1 MIENEKTG
9 IINDE
14 NKNYLNIITNNIN
27 NIDVNNKS
35 HKNLPK
41 SSDILSISTNP
52 ENIFTLLYPIGR
64 STFGTVYKAI
74 HKELKKVYTIKVI
87 NFFNE
92 LKNKAINNLDLNI
105 SFQNILFNLNNF
117 MFQQESSLKKLYK
130 KSKYIVNYYGS
141 YFSKKENTLW
151 LIFEYCPSGSLL
163 DLMQTINRAYTEEEI
178 STIIKSILEGLIF
191 IHSKNLNHRDIKS
204 SNIFLSE
211 DGQAKFGDFSIGNK
225 LEILYFFFNNKN
237 ISTNNM
243 ESQEE
248 KKINCDLK
256 SDILNL
262 GIICCEMCKGKI
274 YFTELNQQNDMTLK
288 VDDIINK
295 DEHSKEFYDFVK
307 KCLEVEPKERPSIE
321 ELIHHEFIVKYARDN
336 KFLKE
341 LINSHIDEINQF
353 RKNRNELKD
362 FSDKEKINELNNNK
376 NLNYKNFHH
385 QKNNLSNITSH
396 FYDDDIK
403 QSNYKEKENLNSK
416 KESQNKIKEEK
427 NKFSSK
433 SDLINFPTFHKID
446 EENNINDDNESFEEI
461 KEIHSLCKSFDITYF
476 NYENISQNNSN
487 KINNGNKIK
496 LTKNR
501 NNLNT
506 NKINLLLDK
515 EDKKKENNINN
526 FPNLNKMI
534 YTKKTKNKS
543 IDKIFSKKNKSKIKN
558 IINKSS
564 DNLYFEEKK
573 SNTNKNIQNF
583 IYTKSKIKNQ
593 GKNNFIFK
601 KPIISSRTKKCSVI
615 NDTNRDSVILDT
627 ESEEGHINNTNLF
640 KAKSNFDIFKIVN
653 KEFFSKTNCLF
664 HKNLLRLSELNIN
677 KSKIN
682 NDDENDKNISY
693 K

>member
-1 MIENEKTG
+1 
-9 IINDE
+9 
-14 NKNYLNIITNNIN
+14 
-27 NIDVNNKS
+27 
-35 HKNLPK
+35 
-41 SSDILSISTNP
+41 
-52 ENIFTLLYPIGR
+52 
-64 STFGTVYKAI
+64 
-74 HKELKKVYTIKVI
+74 
-87 NFFNE
+87 
-92 LKNKAINNLDLNI
+92 
-105 SFQNILFNLNNF
+105 
-117 MFQQESSLKKLYK
+117 
-130 KSKYIVNYYGS
+130 
-141 YFSKKENTLW
+141 
-151 LIFEYCPSGSLL
+151 
-163 DLMQTINRAYTEEEI
+163 
-178 STIIKSILEGLIF
+178 
-191 IHSKNLNHRDIKS
+191 
-204 SNIFLSE
+204 
-211 DGQAKFGDFSIGNK
+211 
-225 LEILYFFFNNKN
+225 
-237 ISTNNM
+237 M

-274 YFTELNQQNDMTLK
+274 SFTELNQQNDMTLK

-385 QKNNLSNITSH
+385 KKNNLSNITSH

-515 EDKKKENNINN
+515 EDKKKEN
-526 FPNLNKMI
+526 
-534 YTKKTKNKS
+534 
-543 IDKIFSKKNKSKIKN
+543 KSKIKN

-573 SNTNKNIQNF
+573 SNTNKNMQNF
-583 IYTKSKIKNQ
+583 IYTKSKIKKQ

-677 KSKIN
+677 KSKIDYN
-682 NDDENDKNISY
+682 ENDKNISY